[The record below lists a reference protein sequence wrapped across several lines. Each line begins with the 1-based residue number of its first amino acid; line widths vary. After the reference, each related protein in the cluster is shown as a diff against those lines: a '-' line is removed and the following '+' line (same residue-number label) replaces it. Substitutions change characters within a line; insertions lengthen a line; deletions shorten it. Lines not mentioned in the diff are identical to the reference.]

1 MLDLEQSIYKTT
13 ANQGCNIM
21 LIFERSHPGRRN
33 AAQAPDHAAT
43 ASGIPETLL
52 RKEPPLLPE
61 ASEMDVVRHYTRLSQ
76 KNFSIDTHFY
86 PLGSCTMK
94 YNPRACN
101 TLAMLPQ
108 FLARHPLAPDS
119 TGQGVLA
126 CLYDLQEIL
135 KDITGMTGVS
145 LMPMAGAQ
153 GEFAGIAMIRAY
165 HDARGD
171 TARTEIIVPDA
182 AHGTN
187 PATAV
192 MCGYM
197 VKEIPTDANGDV
209 DMEALRAATG
219 PQTAGLMLTN
229 PSTLGVFEKRI
240 TDIQKIVHDA
250 GGLLHYDGA
259 NLNAILGKVKPG
271 DMGFDVIHMNLH
283 KTFSTPHGGGG
294 PGAGAVGVA
303 QRLMPFLPLP
313 VVERLPSPL
322 AGEGARRV
330 GEGASGEAVS
340 YRYLTEKDL
349 PQSIGHLSAFSGNIG
364 VLLRAYV
371 YARMLGAE
379 GMHRVAEFATLNANY
394 LMAELHKAGFTV
406 AFPQRRASHE
416 FIVSMKPLKDA
427 TGISAMDVAKRLLD
441 KGYHPPTTYFPMLVP
456 ECLLIEPT
464 ETESKETL
472 DGFVAALKEI
482 RDEAYATPE
491 LVKGAPHTMPVRR
504 LDNVKAARELDLTWK
519 PATSTHAA

>member
-1 MLDLEQSIYKTT
+1 
-13 ANQGCNIM
+13 M

-33 AAQAPDHAAT
+33 AAQAPHHAAA
-43 ASGIPETLL
+43 ASGIPAALL
-52 RKEPPLLPE
+52 RQYQPLLPE
-61 ASEMDVVRHYTRLSQ
+61 ASEMDVVRHYTGLSQ

-101 TLAMLPQ
+101 TLAMLPN
-108 FLARHPLAPDS
+108 FLARHPLAPES

-135 KDITGMTGVS
+135 KDVTGMAGVS

-192 MCGYM
+192 MCGYT

-209 DMEALRAATG
+209 DLEALRAATG

-229 PSTLGVFEKRI
+229 PSTLGVFEKQI
-240 TDIQKIVHDA
+240 QAIQKIIHDA
-250 GGLLHYDGA
+250 GGLLYYDGA

-303 QRLMPFLPLP
+303 QRLRPFLPLP
-313 VVERLPSPL
+313 VVAKQDET
-322 AGEGARRV
+322 
-330 GEGASGEAVS
+330 
-340 YRYLTEKDL
+340 YRYLTEQDL
-349 PQSIGHLSAFSGNIG
+349 PQSIGHLSAFTGNIG

-416 FIVSMKPLKDA
+416 FIVSIKPLKDA

-472 DGFVAALKEI
+472 DAFVAALKEI
-482 RDEAYATPE
+482 RDEAYTTPE

-504 LDNVKAARELDLTWK
+504 LDDVKAARELDLTWK